1 MKHTLILAI
10 FLVVSTSTAFTV
22 PTIYGARAP
31 TLQLLKAESNERDE
45 TLKQLGFSDNE
56 LQRKVDSDF
65 QQPTVR
71 VDLIEDV
78 DPITLTAIGF
88 ALIAANFLVF
98 ANLGDG
104 GIAGLVATA
113 INLSRQ

>member
-1 MKHTLILAI
+1 M
-10 FLVVSTSTAFTV
+10 STCAAFIV
-22 PTIYGARAP
+22 PTRCSTP
-31 TLQLLKAESNERDE
+31 RTSLSAENKDGK
-45 TLKQLGFSDNE
+45 LKQLGFSENE
-56 LQRKVDSDF
+56 IQRKESDF

-88 ALIAANFLVF
+88 ALIAANFLIF

-104 GIAGLVATA
+104 GIAGLVATV
-113 INLSRQ
+113 INMSRQ